1 MRAFRRLLL
10 LTLFAAAGVALAF
23 GVALSSRPPD
33 SCLAETGSNS
43 TDRDTRA
50 EPEPRGSA
58 SSAAPTTPSGEH
70 STERIRRR
78 DLDDWIAGLS
88 ERPR

>member
-1 MRAFRRLLL
+1 MSLTMR
-10 LTLFAAAGVALAF
+10 
-23 GVALSSRPPD
+23 
-33 SCLAETGSNS
+33 EK
-43 TDRDTRA
+43 
-50 EPEPRGSA
+50 A
-58 SSAAPTTPSGEH
+58 SSVRKKIDNAGSPGKAVRTAIKHDNLIARVHS

>member
-1 MRAFRRLLL
+1 M
-10 LTLFAAAGVALAF
+10 TT
-23 GVALSSRPPD
+23 P
-33 SCLAETGSNS
+33 EI
-43 TDRDTRA
+43 TR
-50 EPEPRGSA
+50 E
-58 SSAAPTTPSGEH
+58 SSAYGHQARQPHRPVHS